1 MDTGPADAA
10 PGQGQPVGAGRDVA
24 ATRLSSSQT
33 GTAAFL
39 LAALVLLAVG
49 VALRVGDL
57 RAVQAQHGELGPD
70 AREYLIIA
78 RQMKGFYWP
87 TYREPLHP
95 ALIRVAA
102 WLVGPTQRAART
114 VSLTFSSLL
123 VLVAA
128 LAGRRLYGTWP
139 ALLAAAV
146 VAFSPD
152 YLLLSTEGL
161 RTELYSVLLL
171 TFLALLAARPGDGE
185 ASDRSQ
191 RDAARTDSPS
201 TRGSFLPVIFAGV
214 TGGLLCLTQM
224 TAFVFVFPGLL
235 LWALGRRGQP
245 GPGAR
250 QPDAGARLQTGAAAL
265 VSMLLVVLMVAP
277 YLYVC
282 HHYLG
287 DSMIWINRHASWWHQ
302 REALIKRSKDS
313 SAAPSPSPPPS
324 PIGRG
329 GSPLKAGAGEGGPVA
344 GTAPS
349 PAAGSAGTAT
359 PPRGPVTV
367 ARYLIGERP
376 LTEFLSRVASG
387 YATIFY
393 AYTAV
398 FWVFVQAAQ
407 SSWLAVAVGAV
418 GWLWLSRLAVAVGTV
433 GFLGLVRSIW
443 EGPRL
448 PVAVA
453 LLSLLPVSFVV
464 PVGAEPRLYLHVL
477 PLWVMWVACGLGWL
491 VKVARARH
499 LTGTRLSGRGVGS
512 WK

>member
-1 MDTGPADAA
+1 
-10 PGQGQPVGAGRDVA
+10 VGRDVA
-24 ATRLSSSQT
+24 V

-39 LAALVLLAVG
+39 LTALVLTAVG

-57 RAVQAQHGELGPD
+57 RAVQQAHGELGPD

-95 ALIRVAA
+95 ALIRVAS

-152 YLLLSTEGL
+152 YLMLSTEGL
-161 RTELYSVLLL
+161 RPELYSVLLL
-171 TFLALLAARPGDGE
+171 TFLVFLAARPGDRGV
-185 ASDRSQ
+185 SDRS
-191 RDAARTDSPS
+191 AGGTGASP
-201 TRGSFLPVIFAGV
+201 RGSFLPVIFAGV

-235 LWALGRRGQP
+235 LWALGRRGQR
-245 GPGAR
+245 GR
-250 QPDAGARLQTGAAAL
+250 WSAAL
-265 VSMLLVVLMVAP
+265 VSMVLAVLMVAP

-287 DSMIWINRHASWWHQ
+287 DSMIWVNRHASWWHQ
-302 REALIKRSKDS
+302 REELIKRSKDL
-313 SAAPSPSPPPS
+313 SAAPSPSPRPS
-324 PIGRG
+324 PSGRG
-329 GSPLKAGAGEGGPVA
+329 GWGEGGSGA
-344 GTAPS
+344 GKAPS
-349 PAAGSAGTAT
+349 PAAGSAAESA
-359 PPRGPVTV
+359 PPGGAVSVTK
-367 ARYLIGERP
+367 YLIGERP
-376 LTEFLSRVASG
+376 LTESLGRFARG
-387 YATIFY
+387 YATIFH

-398 FWVFVQAAQ
+398 FWVFIQ
-407 SSWLAVAVGAV
+407 SLGIGWLSKLAVVAGA
-418 GWLWLSRLAVAVGTV
+418 A

-464 PVGAEPRLYLHVL
+464 PVGGETRLFLHVL
-477 PLWVMWVACGLGWL
+477 PLWVMWVAWGLGWL
-491 VKVARARH
+491 VKMVRTA
-499 LTGTRLSGRGVGS
+499 LSGRGVGS